1 MATTKVTLTSSWQLV
16 AAADKSFIADNASS
30 YNVEV
35 TFADS
40 APAAGA
46 PYHTL
51 KAGEGIVRLGVV
63 GGLYARDATGDAG
76 IAYLIVSTS

>member
-35 TFADS
+35 TFSDVAS
-40 APAAGA
+40 AEERSDYLQHWTEALEANG
-46 PYHTL
+46 L
-51 KAGEGIVRLGVV
+51 SVV
-63 GGLYARDATGDAG
+63 Q
-76 IAYLIVSTS
+76 V